1 MNGHDEVWLGIDLGT
16 QSVRVVAA
24 TASGRI
30 AGAGAEPLTGR
41 REAGRHEQDPEQWW
55 RATAAACGQAL
66 QGVPPGAV
74 RAVAIDGTSG
84 TILLTDDDGTPLTPG
99 LMYDDT
105 RATEEARRAD
115 EAGAA
120 VWDELGYRRM
130 QPAWALPKLL
140 WLLDRHEGP
149 ARLAHQVDFVNRR
162 LAGHAVP
169 TDLSNALKTGA
180 HLIEESW
187 PADVLDA
194 LGVPAGT
201 LPELVRPGTPIG
213 TVCATAAEA
222 TGIPAGTPIIAGTTD
237 GCAAQLGAGRLTVGS
252 WNSVLGTTLV
262 LKGVSTELVR
272 DPYGAVYS
280 HRAPDGEWLPGG
292 ASSTGAG
299 VLARDFAGRDLP
311 ALDRLAAGHEPAR
324 ALAYPLVSEG
334 ERFPFAAPD
343 ARGFLL
349 GGTDDEA
356 DDYAAVLQGVA
367 YIERLCFDHLDL
379 LGAPTGGDITLT
391 GGAAR
396 SAYWSRLRA
405 DVLGRPV
412 IVPANPEPALGAAVL
427 AASPGR
433 RVAEVAAEMVAVR
446 DTIDPGPHAG
456 RFDDGYLRL
465 VGELEQRGWLP
476 APTAAHA
483 RTRAASGGAAS
494 GGATSG
500 GIAPGGTS
508 PGGAASGGAAST
520 QEGMPR

>member
-1 MNGHDEVWLGIDLGT
+1 MSGHDEVWLGVDLGT
-16 QSVRVVAA
+16 QSVRVVAVTA
-24 TASGRI
+24 TGRI

-41 REAGRHEQDPEQWW
+41 REAGRHEQDPEEWW
-55 RATAAACGQAL
+55 RATAAACGRAL
-66 QGVPPGAV
+66 RDVPPGAV
-74 RAVAIDGTSG
+74 RAVAVDGTSG
-84 TILLTDDDGTPLTPG
+84 TILLTGDDGTPLTPG

-120 VWDELGYRRM
+120 VWAELGYRRM

-169 TDLSNALKTGA
+169 ADLSNALKTGA
-180 HLIEESW
+180 HLIEETW
-187 PADVLDA
+187 PAQVMDA
-194 LGVPAGT
+194 LGIPAGT

-213 TVCATAAEA
+213 TVCAAATEA
-222 TGIPAGTPIIAGTTD
+222 TGIPRGTPIIAGMTD

-262 LKGVSTELVR
+262 LKGVSEELVH

-299 VLARDFAGRDLP
+299 VLARDFAGRDLRE
-311 ALDRLAAGHEPAR
+311 LDRLAERHEPSR

-349 GGTDDEA
+349 GSTGDEA
-356 DDYAAVLQGVA
+356 DDYAAILQGVA
-367 YIERLCFDHLDL
+367 YLERLCFDHLDL
-379 LGAPTGGDITLT
+379 LGAPTGGDITFT

-396 SAYWSRLRA
+396 SPYWCRLRA
-405 DVLGRPV
+405 DVLGRSV
-412 IVPANPEPALGAAVL
+412 ILPADPEAALGAAVL

-446 DTIDPGPHAG
+446 ETIDPGPRAD

-465 VGELEQRGWLP
+465 VGELERRGWLP

-483 RTRAASGGAAS
+483 RAGAAS
-494 GGATSG
+494 DRA
-500 GIAPGGTS
+500 AP
-508 PGGAASGGAAST
+508 T
-520 QEGMPR
+520 QEGTSR